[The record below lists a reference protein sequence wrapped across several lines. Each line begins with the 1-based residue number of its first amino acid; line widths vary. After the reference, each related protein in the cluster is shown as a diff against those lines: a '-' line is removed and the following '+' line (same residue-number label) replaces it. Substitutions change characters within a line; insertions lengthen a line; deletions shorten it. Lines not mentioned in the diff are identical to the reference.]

1 MTTSLTF
8 LGMKMKTQTET
19 EMEMETG
26 MMKGNLEGKG
36 EEMISSPDDDGGET
50 PFAAFTSTVKLWIV
64 N

>member
-1 MTTSLTF
+1 M
-8 LGMKMKTQTET
+8 GMKMKTQTET
-19 EMEMETG
+19 ETEMETG